1 MEIHLKK
8 LDSMVA
14 TLKRFNI
21 DFFMKIKNCIL
32 GVSQE
37 LHEAP
42 EFDSEAGKDENFL
55 ENLENFSNL
64 VETPLKVYYSKRTPL
79 REAFWRSL

>member
-1 MEIHLKK
+1 
-8 LDSMVA
+8 MVA

-21 DFFMKIKNCIL
+21 DFCMKIKNCIL

-55 ENLENFSNL
+55 ENLKNFKNL
-64 VETPLKVYYSKRTPL
+64 V
-79 REAFWRSL
+79 